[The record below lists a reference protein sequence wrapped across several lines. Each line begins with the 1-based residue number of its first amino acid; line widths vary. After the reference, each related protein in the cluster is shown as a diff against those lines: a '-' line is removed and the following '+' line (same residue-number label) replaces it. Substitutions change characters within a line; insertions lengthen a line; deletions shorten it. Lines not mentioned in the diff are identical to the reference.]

1 MVSVNRQN
9 PYYCLLW
16 GVRQAPI
23 DGKNVFS
30 IEFLKIVSSLNGSE
44 VFKVLGN
51 GAASP
56 RKLLKG
62 RQWVFAF
69 SYECHHHWSG
79 LITQSE
85 VSQARQQDYK
95 RARCCF
101 PAFFRAWLS
110 APHQKLR
117 VKQGYPSDTESCWAA
132 AGIWAGSSQLLVLS
146 SAAALPLVLFRE
158 KLWG

>member
-44 VFKVLGN
+44 VFKVLGS

-85 VSQARQQDYK
+85 VSQSETARLQESTLLFSSFLSCLAVSTTPKAQGK
-95 RARCCF
+95 AGLPQRHRELLGCCRDLGWELTTAGLVF
-101 PAFFRAWLS
+101 CCCS
-110 APHQKLR
+110 AS
-117 VKQGYPSDTESCWAA
+117 G
-132 AGIWAGSSQLLVLS
+132 
-146 SAAALPLVLFRE
+146 PL
-158 KLWG
+158 